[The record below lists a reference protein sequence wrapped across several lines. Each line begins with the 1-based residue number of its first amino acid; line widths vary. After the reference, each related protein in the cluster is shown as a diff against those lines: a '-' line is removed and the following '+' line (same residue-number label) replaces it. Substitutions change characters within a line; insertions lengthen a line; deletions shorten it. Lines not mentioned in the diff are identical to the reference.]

1 VKTSIKNYEL
11 RIMNFGSFSASAE
24 KLVINSKFKIL
35 NSKLGWRQTLKVL
48 SFLVLLLVLS
58 CGFADARP
66 PQVPEAPPLEI
77 TVPAFQSTTLTCGLK
92 VLYLLDKSLPLA
104 SGELLI
110 PGGKV
115 ADPVGK
121 EGLGEWL
128 CGGLRDG
135 GAGLMTPEAFDEA
148 LENKAASMGAEAET
162 EDYKASFKCLSK
174 DLPEV
179 LGLFADMLRKPRFDE
194 KRMATEKDQDSDG
207 LARLEDTP
215 DALSRVIFYKALY
228 PGSPYGR
235 WASPKTLS
243 TFTREDAVK
252 QYENTFGPKGSVLV
266 LAGNL
271 DPEKTT
277 ETLETALAG
286 WAQKAAPVEIP
297 AEKPQGPVIYFYPK
311 EVTQVFIRWGVL
323 GLPRHDEKDIP
334 LQVANYIL
342 GGSGFTSRLMR
353 EIRSNR
359 GLAYFV
365 DSVAQ
370 PFDGRGLFEV
380 IGGTRPD
387 SVKEFLQTM
396 FGILSDYAKDGPTD
410 GELAEAQRSMVEEYA
425 YNFESVF
432 SLSGYKASLDFHGY
446 PDNYLALYRD
456 KVKSVTGSQ
465 AAAAARA
472 VLDQKQWVLVVCGPK
487 DLQKDLETFGKV
499 IPVTGIFEPLPKP

>member
-1 VKTSIKNYEL
+1 MRN
-11 RIMNFGSFSASAE
+11 E
-24 KLVINSKFKIL
+24 KLTMRNKESWL
-35 NSKLGWRQTLKVL
+35 NFQFLIAHPSLGEWNLLRVMGAMG
-48 SFLVLLLVLS
+48 LLLILLPRSVH
-58 CGFADARP
+58 ARP

-77 TVPAFQSTTLTCGLK
+77 TVPAFRSTTLTCGLK
-92 VLYLLDKSLPLA
+92 VLYLLDKSLPLV

-121 EGLGEWL
+121 EGLAEWM

-135 GAGLMTPEAFDEA
+135 GAGLRTPEAFDEA
-148 LENKAASMGAEAET
+148 LENKAASMGVEAET
-162 EDYKASFKCLSK
+162 EDYSASFKCLSK

-179 LGLFADMLRKPRFDE
+179 LGLFTDMLRKPRFEE
-194 KRMATEKDQDSDG
+194 KRMATEKDQDSDS
-207 LARLEDTP
+207 LSRLEDTP

-235 WASPKTLS
+235 WASPKTLA

-252 QYENTFGPKGSVLV
+252 QYEDTFGPRGSVLV

-271 DPEKTT
+271 DPETT
-277 ETLETALAG
+277 TQTLETALAG
-286 WAQKAAPVEIP
+286 WEQKVTP
-297 AEKPQGPVIYFYPK
+297 AEVPSEKPQGPVIYFYPK

-370 PFDGRGLFEV
+370 PFNGRGLFEV

-396 FGILSDYAKDGPTD
+396 FTILGDYGKDGPTD
-410 GELAEAQRSMVEEYA
+410 AELAEAQRSMVEEYA

-446 PDNYLALYRD
+446 PENYLATYRD
-456 KVKSVTGSQ
+456 KIKAVTRAQ
-465 AAAAARA
+465 TADAAQA

-487 DLQKDLETFGKV
+487 DLQKELEAFGRV
-499 IPVTGIFEPLPKP
+499 IPVAGIFDPLPSP